1 MEFTEYRELRD
12 DGSEL
17 TVFSFRVGFRCEPRQ
32 IHILARVPQNTFQLC
47 EWLFTGTGF
56 TWPGEN
62 LPAESFP
69 HKSFGEDAGLD
80 VVRKILTAGQ
90 ISLPMVAGI
99 SLNAACF
106 LDHAILPAGEMLS
119 PEAHARALAVF
130 PPYPPD
136 PRAR

>member
-1 MEFTEYRELRD
+1 MTFTEYRELRD
-12 DGSEL
+12 DGSEVA
-17 TVFSFRVGFRCEPRQ
+17 VFSFRVGFRCEPRQ
-32 IHILARVPQNTFQLC
+32 IHILARVPKHTFQLY

-56 TWPGEN
+56 SWPGEN

-69 HKSFGEDAGLD
+69 HKSFSEDVGLD

-90 ISLPMVAGI
+90 ISLPLSISGV

-106 LDHAILPAGEMLS
+106 LDHALLPAGAMLS
-119 PEAHARALAVF
+119 PDARARALAVF
-130 PPYPPD
+130 PYPPD